1 MSSAC
6 DPLAP
11 LQRWITYTQN
21 EVLQLKRELYEH
33 KQEMANVQKIQQ
45 QQLDSV
51 QTQIRESEQR
61 VAELIDAVTEL
72 FLKQSKTQDLLTTLL
87 SDFASLQIQTQAPQ
101 ESNDTIPATQPYWEG
116 VCVCVTPVAKDI
128 FRQSRVSN
136 AGCRGIVQ
144 SASNEDTAVFL

>member
-33 KQEMANVQKIQQ
+33 KQEVANVQKIQQ

-72 FLKQSKTQDLLTTLL
+72 FLKQSKTQDLLTKLL

-101 ESNDTIPATQPYWEG
+101 ESNDTIPATQPYL
-116 VCVCVTPVAKDI
+116 D
-128 FRQSRVSN
+128 
-136 AGCRGIVQ
+136 
-144 SASNEDTAVFL
+144 

>member
-11 LQRWITYTQN
+11 LQRWITCTQN
-21 EVLQLKRELYEH
+21 EVLQLQRELYYEH
-33 KQEMANVQKIQQ
+33 KQEVANVQKIQQ

-72 FLKQSKTQDLLTTLL
+72 FLKQSKMQDLLTKLL

-101 ESNDTIPATQPYWEG
+101 ESNDTIPATQPYL
-116 VCVCVTPVAKDI
+116 D
-128 FRQSRVSN
+128 
-136 AGCRGIVQ
+136 
-144 SASNEDTAVFL
+144 

>member
-21 EVLQLKRELYEH
+21 EVLQLKRELCEH
-33 KQEMANVQKIQQ
+33 KQEVANVQKIQQ

-51 QTQIRESEQR
+51 QNTDSRDEQR

-72 FLKQSKTQDLLTTLL
+72 VLLLTKLL

-101 ESNDTIPATQPYWEG
+101 ESNDTIPATQRYL
-116 VCVCVTPVAKDI
+116 D
-128 FRQSRVSN
+128 
-136 AGCRGIVQ
+136 
-144 SASNEDTAVFL
+144 

>member
-72 FLKQSKTQDLLTTLL
+72 FLKQSKT
-87 SDFASLQIQTQAPQ
+87 
-101 ESNDTIPATQPYWEG
+101 
-116 VCVCVTPVAKDI
+116 
-128 FRQSRVSN
+128 
-136 AGCRGIVQ
+136 
-144 SASNEDTAVFL
+144 

>member
-11 LQRWITYTQN
+11 LQRWVTYTQN

-72 FLKQSKTQDLLTTLL
+72 FLKQSKTQDLLTKLL
-87 SDFASLQIQTQAPQ
+87 SDFASLQIQIQAPQ
-101 ESNDTIPATQPYWEG
+101 ESNDTIPATQPYL
-116 VCVCVTPVAKDI
+116 D
-128 FRQSRVSN
+128 
-136 AGCRGIVQ
+136 
-144 SASNEDTAVFL
+144 

>member
-33 KQEMANVQKIQQ
+33 KQEVANVQKIQQ

-72 FLKQSKTQDLLTTLL
+72 FLKQSKTQDLLTKLL
-87 SDFASLQIQTQAPQ
+87 SDFASLQIQIQAPQ
-101 ESNDTIPATQPYWEG
+101 ESNDTIPVTQPYL
-116 VCVCVTPVAKDI
+116 D
-128 FRQSRVSN
+128 
-136 AGCRGIVQ
+136 
-144 SASNEDTAVFL
+144 

>member
-11 LQRWITYTQN
+11 LQRWVTYTQN

-101 ESNDTIPATQPYWEG
+101 ESNDTIPATQPYL
-116 VCVCVTPVAKDI
+116 D
-128 FRQSRVSN
+128 
-136 AGCRGIVQ
+136 
-144 SASNEDTAVFL
+144 

>member
-33 KQEMANVQKIQQ
+33 KQEVANVQKIQQ

-72 FLKQSKTQDLLTTLL
+72 FLKQSKTQDLLTKLL
-87 SDFASLQIQTQAPQ
+87 SDFASLQIQIQAPQ
-101 ESNDTIPATQPYWEG
+101 ESNDTIPATQPYL
-116 VCVCVTPVAKDI
+116 D
-128 FRQSRVSN
+128 
-136 AGCRGIVQ
+136 
-144 SASNEDTAVFL
+144 

>member
-61 VAELIDAVTEL
+61 VAQLTDAVTES
-72 FLKQSKTQDLLTTLL
+72 FTKQSKTQDLLTKLL
-87 SDFASLQIQTQAPQ
+87 SDFAFLQVQTQAPQ
-101 ESNDTIPATQPYWEG
+101 ASIDAIPATQSYH
-116 VCVCVTPVAKDI
+116 D
-128 FRQSRVSN
+128 
-136 AGCRGIVQ
+136 
-144 SASNEDTAVFL
+144 